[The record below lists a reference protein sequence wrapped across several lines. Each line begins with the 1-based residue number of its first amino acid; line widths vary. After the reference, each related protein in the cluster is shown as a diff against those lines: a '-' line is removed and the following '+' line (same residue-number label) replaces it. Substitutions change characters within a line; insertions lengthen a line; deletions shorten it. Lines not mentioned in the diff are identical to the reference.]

1 MAYDTQTNQAG
12 SCAPAYPKETCG
24 SSTYG
29 LAGQPYRAT
38 SQDAIRDRL
47 SEYRLA
53 INQLEALSRALPNE
67 LPLPAD
73 EILRSLVLGY

>member
-1 MAYDTQTNQAG
+1 MAYDEQADAQQNPH
-12 SCAPAYPKETCG
+12 SPYAQYKHVPL
-24 SSTYG
+24 G
-29 LAGQPYRAT
+29 LNLDKVSRAT
-38 SQDAIRDRL
+38 AQDAIRNRI

-73 EILRSLVLGY
+73 EILRELVLGY